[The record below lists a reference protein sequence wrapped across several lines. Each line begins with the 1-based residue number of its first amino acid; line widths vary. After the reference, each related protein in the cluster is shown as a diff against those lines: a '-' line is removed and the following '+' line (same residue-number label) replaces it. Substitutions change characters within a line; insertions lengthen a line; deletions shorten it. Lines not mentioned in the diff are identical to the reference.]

1 MLLPLEQQQNQGPME
16 RKPRTT
22 LDSEYHIS
30 SICSIQLVFGMMAFE
45 DIIMYD
51 HYILIS
57 AKKIVMAVKA
67 GGGTDPEKNRQL
79 GQVIAEAKVNNVPKD
94 VITRNIEKGNAAATV
109 DFKSSIFEF
118 YGHGGVG
125 FLINVLT
132 DNDNRAASEVNLV
145 AKKNILKS
153 AAMNSVNF
161 KFDTKARLSLQTTID
176 EDALMELCLECGV
189 DDYELRSVVDGCP
202 LSPQE
207 EGKVR

>member
-1 MLLPLEQQQNQGPME
+1 
-16 RKPRTT
+16 
-22 LDSEYHIS
+22 
-30 SICSIQLVFGMMAFE
+30 
-45 DIIMYD
+45 
-51 HYILIS
+51 
-57 AKKIVMAVKA
+57 MAVKA

-125 FLINVLT
+125 FLVNVLT

-161 KFDTKARLSLQTTID
+161 KFDKKARLDLQTTID
-176 EDALMELCLECGV
+176 EDTLMEVCLEQGV
-189 DDYELRSVVDGCP
+189 DDYDLRNVVDGNP
-202 LSPQE
+202 LNPQE
-207 EGKVR
+207 EGKVRVSAVMMMI

>member
-1 MLLPLEQQQNQGPME
+1 
-16 RKPRTT
+16 
-22 LDSEYHIS
+22 
-30 SICSIQLVFGMMAFE
+30 
-45 DIIMYD
+45 
-51 HYILIS
+51 
-57 AKKIVMAVKA
+57 MAVKA

-109 DFKSSIFEF
+109 DFKTSIFEF

-145 AKKNILKS
+145 AKKNVLKS

-161 KFDTKARLSLQTTID
+161 KFDTKARLNLKTVID
-176 EDALMELCLECGV
+176 EDSLMELCLECGV
-189 DDYELRSVVDGCP
+189 DDYELRAEVDGDP

-207 EGKVR
+207 DGQVKLPELRSKYKNCKPRHCSDYYATS